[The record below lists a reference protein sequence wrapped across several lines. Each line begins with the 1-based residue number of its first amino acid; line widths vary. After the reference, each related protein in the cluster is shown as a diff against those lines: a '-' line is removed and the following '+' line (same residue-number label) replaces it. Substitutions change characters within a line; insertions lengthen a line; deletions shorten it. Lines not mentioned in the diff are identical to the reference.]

1 MKILNLPLVRS
12 MDIEKQSKLKE
23 LILSPENYGSL
34 EYIYNSYKEKEKE
47 YDEFHRTKFE
57 SNATSYNPEVSLV
70 TVAELLECD
79 HNIDEVLDGFG
90 DDDEITPK
98 TLIRSLSYK
107 NNQNN

>member
-1 MKILNLPLVRS
+1 
-12 MDIEKQSKLKE
+12 
-23 LILSPENYGSL
+23 
-34 EYIYNSYKEKEKE
+34 
-47 YDEFHRTKFE
+47 
-57 SNATSYNPEVSLV
+57 V

-98 TLIRSLSYK
+98 TLIRSLAYK

>member
-12 MDIEKQSKLKE
+12 MDIEKQSQLKE
-23 LILSPENYGSL
+23 LILSPENYSSL
-34 EYIYNSYKEKEKE
+34 EYIYNSYKENEKE

-98 TLIRSLSYK
+98 TLIRSLAYK

>member
-1 MKILNLPLVRS
+1 MQVLNFLSPI
-12 MDIEKQSKLKE
+12 DIEKQSKLKE
-23 LILSPENYGSL
+23 LILSPENYSSL

-79 HNIDEVLDGFG
+79 HNIDVVLDGFG

-98 TLIRSLSYK
+98 TLIRSLAYK